1 MRLCSNICMCFFHW
15 LCCVR
20 VVTGI
25 PPRDLNPVT
34 LGDGALGSRSP
45 SGVHLVHIFVSC
57 PAVAGEA
64 SEEVPHHL
72 PHTHCLPD
80 NTGVPP
86 SGAW

>member
-1 MRLCSNICMCFFHW
+1 MGLFSNICVCFFHW
-15 LCCVR
+15 LCCVG

-25 PPRDLNPVT
+25 PPPGTSTPVT

-45 SGVHLVHIFVSC
+45 VGSAWPTSLS
-57 PAVAGEA
+57 PALRWRGGGA

-86 SGAW
+86 GA